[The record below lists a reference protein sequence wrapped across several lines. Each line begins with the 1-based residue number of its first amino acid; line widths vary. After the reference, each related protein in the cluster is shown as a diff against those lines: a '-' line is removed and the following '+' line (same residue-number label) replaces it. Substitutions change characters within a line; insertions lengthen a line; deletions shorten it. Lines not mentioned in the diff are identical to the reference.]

1 MQLTKR
7 LLSFF
12 HRVFNKDPKPFL
24 AFRLN
29 CDGIG
34 LTWSVS
40 NARLT
45 TTPVGGTAASLDLD
59 LTQYTLAELVNFLA
73 AQTGY
78 TVPYSDTSQFSLLGA
93 RVLMDG
99 SGNVNASNG
108 DHLYAYTSV
117 LWAYIEANAAELQ
130 AAETQIKNML
140 LQMSTTTAE
149 DIWLDELGSYYAVP
163 RIQGEVDSVYGP
175 RIIASVLRPL
185 GNNVAIEAALR
196 VINEGLPATVED
208 YDQIVNGSYGLFDVD
223 FEVSLDQLAVT
234 AYSGLIMSIIDT
246 IDRMR
251 DAGTFLRR
259 LAIIT
264 HVQSTYYL
272 AAAVLLG
279 ETVEVVGDWEL
290 FADGTAIAD
299 GTYDA
304 NGLLI

>member
-1 MQLTKR
+1 MRLTKR
-7 LLSFF
+7 LLSFL
-12 HRVFNKDPKPFL
+12 HRVFNKDPVPFL
-24 AFRLN
+24 ALRLN
-29 CDGIG
+29 CDGSG
-34 LTWSVS
+34 LTWAVS

-45 TTPVGGTAASLDLD
+45 TVPVGGTAAPLDLD
-59 LTQYTLAELVNFLA
+59 LTLYTVAELTNFLA
-73 AQTGY
+73 AQPGY
-78 TVPYSDTSQFSLLGA
+78 SVPYADTTQLSLLGS

-99 SGNVNASNG
+99 TGDVNTSNG

-117 LWAYIEANAAELQ
+117 LWAYMEANAAELA
-130 AAETQIKNML
+130 AAETQIENML

-163 RIQGEVDSVYGP
+163 RLQSEVDTVYGP

-185 GNNVAIEAALR
+185 GNNVAIEAALK

-223 FEVSLDQLAVT
+223 FEVSLEQLAVT
-234 AYSGLIMSIIDT
+234 AYSGLILSIIDT

-264 HVQSTYYL
+264 RVKSTYYIG
-272 AAAVLLG
+272 AAVLLG
-279 ETVEVVGDWEL
+279 ETVEVVGNWTL
-290 FADGTAIAD
+290 LADGAHVAD
-299 GTYDA
+299 GSQYA
-304 NGLLI
+304 MGIEL